1 MIFNPVLAK
10 ELRDRVRTWRSPLL
24 ITIYILVLA
33 GIGGFAYYTQTRYNY
48 GGTQALRLGLTI
60 FGVLSA
66 AQLFLIAFMTPGM
79 TASIISGER
88 ERQTWS
94 LLLVTRLSPFSIAT
108 GKLLSAISYIV
119 LLVLVSMPV
128 YSMVFLF
135 GVVALSDLLLVVLIS
150 LVTTVTI
157 ASIGLFCSALFKRT
171 IIAVVISYL
180 LTFFL
185 LGGTFIIATLIQN
198 FDMEKQARLNMNRPF
213 QPPPIPF
220 IINFNPLVALGSA
233 LPIGVD
239 IVPFSRPMMQVQ
251 AMASSMTVS
260 SQGVISVVGQGVVN
274 QTVPEPPKPVVPRP
288 VWQVNLML
296 DALIVL
302 VCLGLTVWLIRPLRA
317 GNKKGG

>member
-1 MIFNPVLAK
+1 MIINPVLNK

-33 GIGGFAYYTQTRYNY
+33 GIGGFVFYTQTRYNY

-60 FGVLSA
+60 FGFLSA
-66 AQLFLIAFMTPGM
+66 AQLILIAFLTPGM

-88 ERQTWS
+88 ERQTWP
-94 LLLVTRLSPFSIAT
+94 LLLVTRLSPLSIAT

-119 LLVLVSMPV
+119 LLVLVSLPV
-128 YSMVFLF
+128 YSTVFLF
-135 GVVALSDLLLVVLIS
+135 GVVSMRDLLLVVLIS

-171 IIAVVISYL
+171 ITAIVISYL

-185 LGGTFIIATLIQN
+185 LGGTLILAVLIQN
-198 FDMEKQARLNMNRPF
+198 LNMEKQARLNQTF
-213 QPPPIPF
+213 QPSTPF
-220 IINFNPLVALGSA
+220 IVNFNPFVALGSA
-233 LPIGVD
+233 LPLGID
-239 IVPFSRPMMQVQ
+239 IVPFSRTLNVQV
-251 AMASSMTVS
+251 MSSSMTVS
-260 SQGVISVVGQGVVN
+260 SQGVVRQGLVN
-274 QTVPEPPKPVVPRP
+274 QTVPVSPKPVVPRP

-296 DALIVL
+296 DAIIVL
-302 VCLGLTVWLIRPLRA
+302 VSLGLTVWLIRPLRA

>member
-1 MIFNPVLAK
+1 MIVNPVLAK

-24 ITIYILVLA
+24 ITIYILVLG
-33 GIGGFAYYTQTRYNY
+33 GIGGLDYYLQTRYSF
-48 GGTQALRLGLTI
+48 GGTQALRLGLMI
-60 FGVLSA
+60 FGILAVV
-66 AQLFLIAFMTPGM
+66 QLVLIAFLTPGM

-88 ERQTWS
+88 ERQTWP
-94 LLLVTRLSPFSIAT
+94 LLLVTRLSPLSIVT

-119 LLVLVSMPV
+119 LLVIVSMPI
-128 YSMVFLF
+128 YSTVFLF
-135 GVVALSDLLLVVLIS
+135 GAVAMRDLLLVVLIS

-171 IIAVVISYL
+171 ITAIVISYL

-185 LGGTFIIATLIQN
+185 FGGTLISAALIQN
-198 FDMEKQARLNMNRPF
+198 LNMEKWSRLN

-220 IINFNPLVALGSA
+220 IVNLNPLVAVGSA

-239 IVPFSRPMMQVQ
+239 IVPFSRPVNVQ
-251 AMASSMTVS
+251 FSTRTF
-260 SQGVISVVGQGVVN
+260 INGQP
-274 QTVPEPPKPVVPRP
+274 VPAQAKPAEPRP

-296 DALIVL
+296 DALIIL
-302 VCLGLTVWLIRPLRA
+302 VSLGLTVWLIRPLRA

>member
-1 MIFNPVLAK
+1 MMVNPVLAK

-24 ITIYILVLA
+24 ITLYILVLG
-33 GIGGFAYYTQTRYNY
+33 GIGGFYYYLQTRYSF

-60 FGVLSA
+60 FGILAVM
-66 AQLFLIAFMTPGM
+66 QLVLIAFLTPGM

-88 ERQTWS
+88 ERQTWP
-94 LLLVTRLSPFSIAT
+94 LLLVTRLSPLSIVT

-119 LLVLVSMPV
+119 LLVIVSMPI
-128 YSMVFLF
+128 YSTVFLF
-135 GVVALSDLLLVVLIS
+135 GAVAMRDLLLVVLIS
-150 LVTTVTI
+150 LATTVTI

-171 IIAVVISYL
+171 ITAIVISYF

-185 LGGTFIIATLIQN
+185 FGGTLISAALIQN
-198 FDMEKQARLNMNRPF
+198 LTMEKWSRLN

-220 IINFNPLVALGSA
+220 IVNFNPLVAVGSA

-239 IVPFSRPMMQVQ
+239 VVPFSRPMNVQ
-251 AMASSMTVS
+251 SSTVTS
-260 SQGVISVVGQGVVN
+260 INGQPMPA
-274 QTVPEPPKPVVPRP
+274 QTKSAVPRP

-296 DALIVL
+296 DVLIVL
-302 VCLGLTVWLIRPLRA
+302 VSLGLTVWLIRPLRA

>member
-1 MIFNPVLAK
+1 MVNPVLAK

-24 ITIYILVLA
+24 ITLYILVLG
-33 GIGGFAYYTQTRYNY
+33 GIGGFYYYLQTRYSF
-48 GGTQALRLGLTI
+48 GGTQALRLGLMI
-60 FGVLSA
+60 FGILAVM
-66 AQLFLIAFMTPGM
+66 QLVLIAFLTPGM

-88 ERQTWS
+88 ERQTWP
-94 LLLVTRLSPFSIAT
+94 LLLVTRLSPLSIVT

-119 LLVLVSMPV
+119 LLVIVSMPI
-128 YSMVFLF
+128 YSTVFLF
-135 GVVALSDLLLVVLIS
+135 GAVAMRDLLLVVLIS
-150 LVTTVTI
+150 LATTVTI

-171 IIAVVISYL
+171 ITAIVISYF

-185 LGGTFIIATLIQN
+185 FGGTLISAALIQN
-198 FDMEKQARLNMNRPF
+198 LTMEKWSRLN

-220 IINFNPLVALGSA
+220 IVNFNPLVAVGSA

-239 IVPFSRPMMQVQ
+239 VVPFSRTMNVQ
-251 AMASSMTVS
+251 SSTVTR
-260 SQGVISVVGQGVVN
+260 INGQPVPA
-274 QTVPEPPKPVVPRP
+274 QTKSAVPRP

-302 VCLGLTVWLIRPLRA
+302 VSLGLTVWLIRPLRA